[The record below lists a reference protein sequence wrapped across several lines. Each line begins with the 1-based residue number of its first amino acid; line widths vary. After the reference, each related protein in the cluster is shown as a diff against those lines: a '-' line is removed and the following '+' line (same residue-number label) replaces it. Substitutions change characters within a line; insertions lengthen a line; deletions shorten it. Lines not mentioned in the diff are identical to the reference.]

1 MDVKAELQYR
11 LVIDLLERMTREG
24 LLKSG
29 ELTRAKR
36 LVVVVGRE
44 ACMRQMVD
52 NNLIRRRYS
61 ALTRRLR
68 TLEEA

>member
-36 LVVVVGRE
+36 LAKKKYCPQAVWE
-44 ACMRQMVD
+44 
-52 NNLIRRRYS
+52 S
-61 ALTRRLR
+61 P
-68 TLEEA
+68 

>member
-36 LVVVVGRE
+36 LAKKKYCPQQRSQI
-44 ACMRQMVD
+44 MFTMSMP
-52 NNLIRRRYS
+52 IRS
-61 ALTRRLR
+61 PIKAWRRLV
-68 TLEEA
+68 

>member
-36 LVVVVGRE
+36 LAQKKYCPQAVWE
-44 ACMRQMVD
+44 
-52 NNLIRRRYS
+52 S
-61 ALTRRLR
+61 P
-68 TLEEA
+68 